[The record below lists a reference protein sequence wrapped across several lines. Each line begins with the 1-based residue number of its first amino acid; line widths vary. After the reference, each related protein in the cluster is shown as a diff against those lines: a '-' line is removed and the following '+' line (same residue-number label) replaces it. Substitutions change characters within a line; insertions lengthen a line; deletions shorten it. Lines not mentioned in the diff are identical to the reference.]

1 MASYAIGDIQG
12 CFYSFQNLLSSLS
25 FNDDKDQLWL
35 TGDLVNRG
43 RGSLEVLNW
52 CYENR
57 KSLKVVLGNHDLHLL
72 ALAVTKKKLNSSDS
86 LYSTLRS
93 RKLSNLIEWLLSLPL
108 VEAEDEFFMVHAGIL
123 PEWSTT
129 NSIDLSKQ
137 VMCALN
143 KNPNQFFK
151 KMYGDEPR
159 VWSPNLDE
167 DDLLRSTINVMTRM
181 RVIEKSGAINFSYKG
196 KLNNLPS
203 NLIPWFNFKRIE
215 AGNFIMTGHWSS
227 IGIVEHEYGV
237 TLDSGCVWG
246 RELTAFNLHTKEIKS
261 VNADSRDLI

>member
-1 MASYAIGDIQG
+1 
-12 CFYSFQNLLSSLS
+12 
-25 FNDDKDQLWL
+25 
-35 TGDLVNRG
+35 
-43 RGSLEVLNW
+43 
-52 CYENR
+52 
-57 KSLKVVLGNHDLHLL
+57 
-72 ALAVTKKKLNSSDS
+72 
-86 LYSTLRS
+86 
-93 RKLSNLIEWLLSLPL
+93 
-108 VEAEDEFFMVHAGIL
+108 MVHAGIL

-129 NSIDLSKQ
+129 NAIDLSKQ
-137 VMCALN
+137 VTCALN

-203 NLIPWFNFKRIE
+203 NLIPWFNFKRRE